1 MTDTAQFQPVA
12 DLTALDH
19 VFAQSQSGPRLLF
32 LHDPYCGVSAEAEM
46 EMVEV
51 ARREPVALIDVSAQK
66 ALSRAV
72 EQRTGVRHESPQV
85 HVLYHGE
92 TVWSASHWRI
102 TAPAVSQALHASASG
117 TTPGGAASG

>member
-1 MTDTAQFQPVA
+1 MTEALRFEPIA
-12 DLTALDH
+12 DEAALDDF
-19 VFAQSQSGPRLLF
+19 FAQSQQAPRLLF
-32 LHDPYCGVSAEAEM
+32 LHDPFCGVSAEAEM

-51 ARREPVALIDVSAQK
+51 ARREPVALINVSSQK

-85 HVLYHGE
+85 HVLYRGE

-102 TAPAVSQALHASASG
+102 TAPAVSEALQTTATG
-117 TTPGGAASG
+117 TTPGTASA

>member
-1 MTDTAQFQPVA
+1 MTNATRFEPIA
-12 DLTALDH
+12 DQAALDGI
-19 VFAQSQSGPRLLF
+19 FAQSQHEPRLLF

-51 ARREPVALIDVSAQK
+51 ARREPVALINVSSQK

-85 HVLYHGE
+85 HLLYRGA

-102 TAPAVSQALHASASG
+102 TAPAVTQALH
-117 TTPGGAASG
+117 GAAGITPPDAGSA